1 MIENTKCINLR
12 DMHPIQVNALHDFIA
27 MAVDLAAL
35 VANKQTLQVVET
47 EADEL
52 VRLFGGVGVKVEIEK
67 EEGI

>member
-1 MIENTKCINLR
+1 MIENTRCINLR
-12 DMHPIQVNALHDFIA
+12 DMHPMQAHALHDFIA
-27 MAVDLAAL
+27 MAVDLARL
-35 VANKQTLQVVET
+35 IPNPQTLRVVET